1 MAPIRRMR
9 KIRPERAKA
18 IFFQRERNLMIHPLI
33 PHPETT
39 AGPIESI
46 DVELRRSAD
55 GLAIVYWIYGD
66 SDLLAL
72 SPPAPERRRDGLWQA
87 TCFEAFLRRPC
98 ETGYREYNFSP
109 SSEWAA
115 YEFDAYR
122 EGRRELAMAEP
133 PIITLTGYEKVLE
146 IAVMLPLD
154 QEEGLSKLGLSAVI
168 EEKDGTLSYWAL
180 AHPPGRADFHDPACF
195 ALELPAAD

>member
-1 MAPIRRMR
+1 
-9 KIRPERAKA
+9 
-18 IFFQRERNLMIHPLI
+18 
-33 PHPETT
+33 
-39 AGPIESI
+39 
-46 DVELRRSAD
+46 
-55 GLAIVYWIYGD
+55 
-66 SDLLAL
+66 
-72 SPPAPERRRDGLWQA
+72 
-87 TCFEAFLRRPC
+87 
-98 ETGYREYNFSP
+98 
-109 SSEWAA
+109 
-115 YEFDAYR
+115 
-122 EGRRELAMAEP
+122 MAEP